1 MKPMMRKGIFHR
13 LDHESTEIPA
23 HQKKPDLFSGKQLRQ
38 LIFPLVVEQILA
50 VFMGM
55 ADTIMVASCG
65 EEAVSG
71 ISIVDTINV
80 LLIGLFGAMAAGG
93 SVVAAQYIGRKDKK
107 NVARAA
113 GQLFLAIGGL
123 SIFLMT
129 VTLIFNQQLLRLIY
143 GNIGQEVMGQARV
156 YFYLSSLS
164 YPFLAFYNSSAALFR
179 TSGNS
184 KVSMQVSLT
193 ANICNIAGNALLI
206 YGFHMGVAGA
216 GLSTLFSRIL
226 SAVIMMILLRKQSH
240 FPIDF
245 RFKIDKTMLRRILYI
260 GIPNGL
266 ENSIFQLGKLLL
278 SSLTAS
284 FGTMAIAANAVAGT
298 VCSLE
303 TIPANAIGIAL
314 VTVVGQ
320 CIGAGDL
327 KQARKY
333 MGKLLKTAYIWLLVL
348 NLTIIPFL
356 KPISSLFHLSGE
368 TSALAVKLML
378 YHSICCMLIHP
389 LSFCLTNG
397 LRAANDVRF
406 TMTVSICSMWICR
419 IVLAYILSLYFGLGL
434 MGIWIAM
441 TIDWLVRAVFF
452 STRVLNGK
460 WCRYA
465 NRNMN

>member
-1 MKPMMRKGIFHR
+1 MIRKMREGIFQR
-13 LDHESTEIPA
+13 LSSETTEMKE
-23 HQKKPDLFSGKQLRQ
+23 HQETPEMFSGKQLRQ

-93 SVVAAQYIGRKDKK
+93 SVVTAQYMGRRDEKS
-107 NVARAA
+107 VARAS

-123 SIFLMT
+123 SIFLMA
-129 VTLIFNQQLLRLIY
+129 VTLLFNQQLLRLIY
-143 GNIGQEVMGQARV
+143 GNISPEVMNNGRT
-156 YFYLSSLS
+156 YFYISSLS

-184 KVSMQVSLT
+184 KVSMQVSLA
-193 ANICNIAGNALLI
+193 ANLCNIAGNALLI
-206 YGFHMGVAGA
+206 YGLRMGVAGA

-226 SAVIMMILLRKQSH
+226 SAVVMVVLLRKQSY
-240 FPIDF
+240 FPVEF
-245 RFKIDKTMLRRILYI
+245 RLRVDKAMLRQILYI
-260 GIPNGL
+260 GVPNGL

-284 FGTMAIAANAVAGT
+284 FGTMAIAANAVASTICG
-298 VCSLE
+298 LE

-320 CIGAGDL
+320 CIGAGEL
-327 KQARKY
+327 KQARRY

-348 NLTIIPFL
+348 NLSIIPFL
-356 KPISSLFHLSGE
+356 NQYPACFIYPGKQVPWPLNSCF
-368 TSALAVKLML
+368 TTASAA
-378 YHSICCMLIHP
+378 
-389 LSFCLTNG
+389 
-397 LRAANDVRF
+397 
-406 TMTVSICSMWICR
+406 
-419 IVLAYILSLYFGLGL
+419 
-434 MGIWIAM
+434 
-441 TIDWLVRAVFF
+441 
-452 STRVLNGK
+452 
-460 WCRYA
+460 
-465 NRNMN
+465 